1 MNRKYIYITLLLS
14 LCLLSCSKED
24 DLGKIEPL
32 APDYFLPQ
40 GKSPADNRI
49 VDFYSKYGTYILYE
63 FTESDF
69 NWSQMEGSS
78 SDYTFTKADPQY
90 AGEMLDLLEDTWV
103 SLYPVDFHKKYMPY
117 KIFLTKELF
126 YGSSAAPVDVWVS
139 QGQIAISH
147 CSAALKEMS
156 VEDKIAFKRSIQ
168 QALWEKWADKI
179 EVPNAFFTLSDYSKN
194 GNSNPES
201 PDYPRTRGFV
211 ANNGKEW
218 AILSSYEWW
227 VAKSLDKMKDLKVY
241 LGSMAGRT
249 SEEWASDLKYPLVKQ
264 KYDIL
269 KNHISETYGFD
280 IQEVGDAVCE

>member
-14 LCLLSCSKED
+14 ICLLSCSKED

-32 APDYFLPQ
+32 TPDYTLPQ
-40 GKSPADNRI
+40 SKSPADKRI
-49 VDFYSKYGTYILYE
+49 VDFYNKYETYILYE

-78 SDYTFTKADPQY
+78 SNYTFTKADPQY
-90 AGEMLDLLEDTWV
+90 AGEMLDLLEDAWV

-117 KIFLTKELF
+117 KIFLTEELF
-126 YGSSAAPVDVWVS
+126 YGSSAQPVDVWVS
-139 QGQIAISH
+139 QGQIAVSH
-147 CSAALKEMS
+147 CSAALKEMTT
-156 VEDKIAFKRSIQ
+156 EEKMTFKRNIQ
-168 QALWEKWADKI
+168 QALWEKWADKMNF
-179 EVPNAFFTLSDYSKN
+179 PDTFFTVSDYSKN
-194 GNSNPES
+194 GNSSPSS

-218 AILSSYEWW
+218 AILSAYEWW
-227 VAKSLDKMKDLKVY
+227 QAGKLDKTNDLKAY

-249 SEEWASDLKYPLVKQ
+249 SEEWASDLTYPLVRQ
-264 KYDIL
+264 KYDLL

-280 IQEVGDAVCE
+280 IQEIGDAICE